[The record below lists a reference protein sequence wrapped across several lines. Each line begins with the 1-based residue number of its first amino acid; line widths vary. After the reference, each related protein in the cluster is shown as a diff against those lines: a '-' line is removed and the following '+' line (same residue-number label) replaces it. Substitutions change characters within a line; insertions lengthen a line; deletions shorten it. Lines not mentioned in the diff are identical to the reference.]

1 MNNIAIAVKYDND
14 RPLVSGRELH
24 EALGIKTQ
32 YSKWFDR
39 MCEYG
44 FAENTD
50 YILVSQKCLTN
61 NPRNPYTE
69 VTDHQMTID
78 MAKELCMIQRTEIG
92 KRCRVY
98 FLNIEKQWNTPEAV
112 MARALQIANQRLE
125 LATHHNTSLIAT
137 AAEQAQ
143 QIEEMKPKA
152 RYYDIVLNSAG
163 VMPISTIAKD
173 YGKSAIWLNK
183 WLHEH
188 GVQFKQGDMWLLYQK
203 YADRGYVQSKTYT
216 VDNCNGNTIAK
227 PRTCWTQKGRL
238 FIYDLLKSEGI
249 LPLIEQDT
257 TD

>member
-1 MNNIAIAVKYDND
+1 
-14 RPLVSGRELH
+14 
-24 EALGIKTQ
+24 
-32 YSKWFDR
+32 
-39 MCEYG
+39 
-44 FAENTD
+44 
-50 YILVSQKCLTN
+50 
-61 NPRNPYTE
+61 
-69 VTDHQMTID
+69 
-78 MAKELCMIQRTEIG
+78 MIQRTEIG

-216 VDNCNGNTIAK
+216 VDNGNGNTIAK
-227 PRTCWTQKGRL
+227 PRTCWTMKGRL
-238 FIYDLLKSEGI
+238 FIYEILKEHGI
-249 LPLIEQDT
+249 LPLMEQNDGNS
-257 TD
+257 

>member
-92 KRCRVY
+92 KRCPCV
-98 FLNIEKQWNTPEAV
+98 L
-112 MARALQIANQRLE
+112 
-125 LATHHNTSLIAT
+125 
-137 AAEQAQ
+137 
-143 QIEEMKPKA
+143 PK
-152 RYYDIVLNSAG
+152 Y
-163 VMPISTIAKD
+163 
-173 YGKSAIWLNK
+173 
-183 WLHEH
+183 
-188 GVQFKQGDMWLLYQK
+188 
-203 YADRGYVQSKTYT
+203 
-216 VDNCNGNTIAK
+216 
-227 PRTCWTQKGRL
+227 
-238 FIYDLLKSEGI
+238 
-249 LPLIEQDT
+249 
-257 TD
+257 

>member
-1 MNNIAIAVKYDND
+1 
-14 RPLVSGRELH
+14 
-24 EALGIKTQ
+24 
-32 YSKWFDR
+32 
-39 MCEYG
+39 
-44 FAENTD
+44 
-50 YILVSQKCLTN
+50 
-61 NPRNPYTE
+61 
-69 VTDHQMTID
+69 
-78 MAKELCMIQRTEIG
+78 MIQRTEIG

-216 VDNCNGNTIAK
+216 VDNGNGNTIAK